1 MLLVGR
7 GGGVSVGVGRAP
19 DVVLPVLLLL
29 LLLLLAGKC
38 ARPVDLALAM
48 GEDP

>member
-1 MLLVGR
+1 MGR

-19 DVVLPVLLLL
+19 DVDVLPALP
-29 LLLLLAGKC
+29 LAGTC
-38 ARPVDLALAM
+38 ARPVDLALVV

>member
-1 MLLVGR
+1 MGR

-19 DVVLPVLLLL
+19 DVVLPA
-29 LLLLLAGKC
+29 LLLAGTC
-38 ARPVDLALAM
+38 ARPVDLALAV